1 MIYKRYKGMNSWI
14 LLTLLFSLVLYIS
27 GLFFMRCVVAQHI
40 DVFKLDF
47 SKKGE
52 EDKKLEVD
60 FIDVEDSIKYTV
72 AIEKEKLGNKDF
84 NVYDLELLEIP
95 PEDLNKFLWHQ
106 VECLIEENIS
116 QSHTR
121 KAGTL
126 KCTRSRSG
134 TLYWLADGKK
144 YVHWGRW
151 SFWNCTKTKEEEGGM
166 VK

>member
-1 MIYKRYKGMNSWI
+1 MSCKRYKDINSWI
-14 LLTLLFSLVLYIS
+14 FRTLLFPIVLSIS
-27 GLFFMRCVVAQHI
+27 CLFFVRCVVAQHI

-52 EDKKLEVD
+52 EEKKLEAD
-60 FIDVEDSIKYTV
+60 LIEVEDSIKYTV

-116 QSHTR
+116 QSQTR
-121 KAGTL
+121 KAGPL

-134 TLYWLADGKK
+134 MLYWLADGKK

-151 SFWNCTKTKEEEGGM
+151 SFWNCTKEE
-166 VK
+166 